1 MMPADGP
8 ARRPRG
14 SRHELRRR
22 LAARYSRRTE
32 NDHPDDLVVVVLV
45 DAGSRRSVEGRCLTC
60 FAALQVGIVEGSPV
74 FAMHHVAATRG
85 EDRDGVMERVAD
97 LCSGREVVLGSAQA
111 QVSFVDRR
119 HLLAS
124 GIDLLDAVEVSGH
137 LPPHHLVLF
146 ARPEVSMARLSA
158 EFALDCCHLTRLDDQ
173 ARCASARAQLVWIA
187 YARAMLGRRR
197 AGSLLAAYRA
207 WALIEKCRPVPF

>member
-1 MMPADGP
+1 M
-8 ARRPRG
+8 
-14 SRHELRRR
+14 
-22 LAARYSRRTE
+22 
-32 NDHPDDLVVVVLV
+32 VVVLV
-45 DAGSRRSVEGRCLTC
+45 DAGSRHSLEGRCLTC
-60 FAALQVGIVEGSPV
+60 FAALQVVIVKGSPV

-137 LPPHHLVLF
+137 LPPADLVLF